1 MGKRQRHSEFVGLSD
16 EQLAALVTDPR
27 TPRDIRRKAIR
38 EAKYRGLRN
47 IRKRRSSR

>member
-1 MGKRQRHSEFVGLSD
+1 MGKRQRHSEFAGLTD
-16 EQLAALVTDPR
+16 EQLIALMADPC

-47 IRKRRSSR
+47 IRKRRR